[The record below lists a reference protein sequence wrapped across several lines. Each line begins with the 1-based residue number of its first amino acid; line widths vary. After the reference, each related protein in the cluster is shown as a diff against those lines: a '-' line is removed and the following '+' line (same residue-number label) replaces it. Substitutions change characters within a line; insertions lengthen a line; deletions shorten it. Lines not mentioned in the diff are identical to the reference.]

1 MTVLARKLENF
12 SPVKDD
18 DRRAIESLFTLEK
31 RYDAGRDIVR
41 EGSVPPAVFTIVEGM
56 ACRYRLLA
64 DGRRQIMSFLLPGD
78 LCDLHVFV
86 LKAMDHS
93 IAALAPTSIASAA
106 RDRIIDLL
114 VYHPR
119 ISAGLWWNEMQ
130 EHAILRERIV
140 GLGRLDAAGRVAYL
154 LCELYWRF
162 QAIGMVRDRCFALPL
177 TQVDLA
183 DALGLTPI
191 HVNRILQRLRQQ
203 ELVVIGRRSVTIQN
217 LDRLQEVAGFSNG
230 YLHLGG
236 APDEIRTYFDRLE
249 ADRQRLDRSGA

>member
-1 MTVLARKLENF
+1 MTVLARKLANF
-12 SPVKDD
+12 SPVNDK
-18 DRRAIESLFTLEK
+18 DRRAIEDLFTVEK
-31 RYDAGRDIVR
+31 RYEAGSDIVT
-41 EGSVPPAVFTIVEGM
+41 EGSVPPAVFTIAEGM

-93 IAALAPTSIASAA
+93 IAALAPTRIASAA

-119 ISAGLWWNEMQ
+119 VSAGLWWNEMQ

-162 QAIGMVRDRCFALPL
+162 QAIGMVRDHRFVLPL
-177 TQVDLA
+177 TQPDLA
-183 DALGLTPI
+183 DALGLTPV

-203 ELVVIGRRSVTIQN
+203 ELVEVGRRSVTIQD
-217 LDRLQEVAGFSNG
+217 LERLQEVALFSNR

-236 APDEIRTYFDRLE
+236 APEEIRSYFDQLE
-249 ADRQRLDRSGA
+249 AERQRLERNGT